1 MVKAGEAEKLA
12 YLAETHEKRLVH
24 ELEKLNIKYT
34 LGIINKETYEYTLT
48 HLLRG
53 RSVQDW
59 MNYYDNYKGQ
69 CAKIIEEE
77 NHDNWFRNFM
87 LILLVLAILIPLSLQ
102 YTGFAISSGQ
112 ENAIFVGRTVSTGAY
127 LSIDGVAQAIP
138 GNLEF
143 INGEYVYKI
152 NYLKV
157 PSSAKHIEIID
168 NGNLVFVKNL

>member
-24 ELEKLNIKYT
+24 ELEKLNIKYK
-34 LGIINKETYEYTLT
+34 LGIINKETYEHTLT

-53 RSVQDW
+53 RSVQEW
-59 MNYYDNYKGQ
+59 MSYYDNYKSQ
-69 CAKIIEEE
+69 CFKIIEEE

-87 LILLVLAILIPLSLQ
+87 LILLVLAILLPLSFQ
-102 YTGFAISSGQ
+102 YTGFAVSQGQ
-112 ENAIFVGRTVSTGAY
+112 EINLFIGKTVSTGAY

-138 GNLEF
+138 IKPEL

-168 NGNLVFVKNL
+168 NRNLVFVQNL